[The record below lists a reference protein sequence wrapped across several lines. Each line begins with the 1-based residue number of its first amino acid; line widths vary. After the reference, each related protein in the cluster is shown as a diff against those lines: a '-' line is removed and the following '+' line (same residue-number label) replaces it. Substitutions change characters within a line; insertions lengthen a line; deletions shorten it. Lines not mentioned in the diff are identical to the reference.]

1 MANYIKAIPILYIT
15 SNVAQFFMIEK
26 VSMSISVIKISFKK
40 QTIQAISVIRLSCKG
55 SYSLIHLTTGCQV
68 LCVE

>member
-1 MANYIKAIPILYIT
+1 
-15 SNVAQFFMIEK
+15 